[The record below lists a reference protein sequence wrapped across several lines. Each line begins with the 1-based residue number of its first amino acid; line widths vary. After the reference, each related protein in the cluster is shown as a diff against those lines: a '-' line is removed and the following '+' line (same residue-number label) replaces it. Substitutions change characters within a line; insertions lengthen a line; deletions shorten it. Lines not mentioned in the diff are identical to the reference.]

1 MDTNTI
7 KLTGRQGQLNKMF
20 YGIMTLS
27 RGPCDLDNMSLFQ
40 DLKLKRRKVD
50 SRCSSDG
57 ESAADTSTSSP
68 DPGPPSPRMAEAG
81 CSTPPHPPPVFDGGG
96 SPTPSPA
103 CHPTVIRSAPPYSVI
118 KFESSPA
125 SVKAE
130 CSPASNKPD
139 ATPPQLSSV
148 KLEGTPEPPQPYRP
162 RALAPPPPGSHTSL
176 SPGPWP
182 PAACINGVKPELIGG
197 HFPPQPLEPKPG
209 ARGSTQ
215 WRGTPAV
222 IMGESGGVRTMF
234 WTLPAPTSSGEPA
247 ASASHTPTPP
257 TPDPAT
263 CSEESAARLLL
274 NLGGELRRPRGPPLN
289 MELLWAGDV
298 SQLPAHQQLT
308 ALNLSAAA
316 GSVAGASQVAGASA
330 LALPRPE
337 LRAYA
342 PEAERDEDEQPMIC
356 MICEDKATGLH
367 YGIITCEGCKGFFKR
382 TVQNRRVYTCV
393 ADGGCEITKAQ
404 RNRCQYCRFKKCI
417 EQGMVLQAVRE
428 DRMPGGRNSGAVY
441 NLYKVKYK
449 KHKKANKAAT
459 TTSRASPP
467 EKPKDPLPPI
477 PSHLVNGTILKTA
490 LTNPSEVVHLRA
502 RLESAVSSSRDR
514 AVPLERA
521 LHMIRALID
530 CDAME
535 DIATVRHLPD
545 LLHDTSEI
553 GDKLCKIG
561 DSIVHKMVAWT
572 KKLPFIMEIPME
584 IHSKLLM
591 EKWHEISVLTTA
603 AYQAMHGKHAHAP
616 PSSDHEQ
623 DFMQEVNANLR
634 TLQNCLTSLMGRPI
648 TLEQLRLDVGLVVEK
663 MTQITCVFRRIQ
675 LRMEEYVCLKV
686 YILLN
691 QEVELEGIQ
700 DRYVQVLRSY
710 LEHAAPHHPGRLQEL
725 FARIPEIQAAANLL
739 LESKMFYV
747 PFVLNSAEIR

>member
-1 MDTNTI
+1 MTST
-7 KLTGRQGQLNKMF
+7 M
-20 YGIMTLS
+20 GIMTLS

-96 SPTPSPA
+96 SPSPSPS

-118 KFESSPA
+118 KFEGTS
-125 SVKAE
+125 SVKSE
-130 CSPASNKPD
+130 NSTVNKHES
-139 ATPPQLSSV
+139 TPSPQLSSV
-148 KLEGTPEPPQPYRP
+148 KLEATPPEPQPYRP
-162 RALAPPPPGSHTSL
+162 RAIAQPQQSSHPAL
-176 SPGPWP
+176 SPGHWP
-182 PAACINGVKPELIGG
+182 QAACINGVKPELIGG
-197 HFPPQPLEPKPG
+197 HFPPQPLEQKAG
-209 ARGSTQ
+209 MRGSNQ
-215 WRGTPAV
+215 WRGAPAV

-234 WTLPAPTSSGEPA
+234 WTLPAPTAGNEPA
-247 ASASHTPTPP
+247 ASASHTATPP
-257 TPDPAT
+257 TPDPTT

-274 NLGGELRRPRGPPLN
+274 NLGGELRRPKGPPLN

-298 SQLPAHQQLT
+298 SQLPAHQQIH

-316 GSVAGASQVAGASA
+316 GSVSGITGVPSASSLV
-330 LALPRPE
+330 PRPE
-337 LRAYA
+337 LRTYA
-342 PEAERDEDEQPMIC
+342 PETERDEDEQPMIC

-449 KHKKANKAAT
+449 KHKKANTKAAT

-467 EKPKDPLPPI
+467 EKPKEPVPPLPP
-477 PSHLVNGTILKTA
+477 HLVNGTILKTA

-603 AYQAMHGKHAHAP
+603 AYQAMHGKLAHAP
-616 PSSDHEQ
+616 PSSDHEH

-634 TLQNCLTSLMGRPI
+634 TLQSCLTSLMGRPI

-691 QEVELEGIQ
+691 QEVELESIQ